1 MIATVRLSLLLV
13 SLILAAGCG
22 PAATPEPIS
31 QLRPEVKVARVATR
45 VFTGAIEAPG
55 QWRAAV
61 ETIVSAPF
69 DAVVESIALRPGDHV
84 GRGQTIAWCRTA
96 ESDAMV
102 RGAEIMAS
110 QASDSSARA
119 DARRAKAQAR
129 ASVVRVPVVSPVS
142 GLVLRRPV
150 ESGAHLAAG
159 AELLALVA
167 DDALVF
173 EVRVGPSEGS
183 VLHAGMAVTINDG
196 EGPPHSARVWTFPP
210 LTAGDQ
216 STLVW
221 LRPVGPLRRA
231 SIGRFGTASV
241 QTTGGSPQLSL
252 PDSAV
257 VEDDLTGVHRVAV
270 VDSAGVVRWVEVQLG
285 AHEGHAQAVAGEG
298 LGAGTVI
305 IVDGQR
311 ALTNGMP
318 VVVRP

>member
-1 MIATVRLSLLLV
+1 MIAHARLSMLFA

-22 PAATPEPIS
+22 PAPTPEPIS
-31 QLRPEVKVARVATR
+31 HLRPEVKVARVATR
-45 VFTGAIEAPG
+45 VFTGVVEAPG

-61 ETIVSAPF
+61 ETIVPAPF
-69 DAVVESIALRPGDHV
+69 EAVVESIELRPGDHV

-96 ESDAMV
+96 ESDAVV

-110 QASDSSARA
+110 QASDSAGHA
-119 DARRAKAQAR
+119 DARRAKSQAR
-129 ASVVRVPVVSPVS
+129 ASVVRVPVVSPVA

-173 EVRVGPSEGS
+173 EVRVGPSEVS
-183 VLHAGMAVTINDG
+183 AMHAGMAATITDG

-216 STLVW
+216 ATLVW
-221 LRPVGPLRRA
+221 LRPVETLRRA
-231 SIGRFGTASV
+231 SIGRFGTAFV
-241 QTTGGSPQLSL
+241 QTTGGRSQLSL

-285 AHEGHAQAVAGEG
+285 AHEGHAQAVVGEG
-298 LGAGTVI
+298 LAAGTVI

-311 ALTNGMP
+311 ALTDGMP

>member
-1 MIATVRLSLLLV
+1 MIAHARLSMLFA

-22 PAATPEPIS
+22 PAPTPEPIS
-31 QLRPEVKVARVATR
+31 HLRPEVKVARVATR
-45 VFTGAIEAPG
+45 VFTGVIEAPG

-61 ETIVSAPF
+61 ETIVPAPF
-69 DAVVESIALRPGDHV
+69 EAVVESIELRPGDHV

-96 ESDAMV
+96 ESDAVV

-110 QASDSSARA
+110 QASDSAGHA
-119 DARRAKAQAR
+119 DARRAKSQAR
-129 ASVVRVPVVSPVS
+129 ASVVRVPVVSPVA

-173 EVRVGPSEGS
+173 EVRVGPSEVS
-183 VLHAGMAVTINDG
+183 AMHAGMAATITDG

-216 STLVW
+216 ATLVW
-221 LRPVGPLRRA
+221 LRPVETLRRA
-231 SIGRFGTASV
+231 SIGRFGTAFV
-241 QTTGGSPQLSL
+241 QTTGGRSQLSL

-285 AHEGHAQAVAGEG
+285 AHEGHAQAVVGEG
-298 LGAGTVI
+298 LAAGTVI

-311 ALTNGMP
+311 ALTDGMP